1 MKTYKSNSLEISL
14 KRKKSDYKKV
24 KISRSEDANEYA
36 RQFYH
41 DDLTIY
47 ESFFIILLN
56 QSNNTIGY
64 AKISQGGVAGTVV
77 DPKLV
82 AKYAIES
89 LAKSVILVHNHP
101 SGNLKASE
109 ADKKVTNKINKV
121 LNLFDCQVLDHIIL
135 TEREYLSFADSSLL

>member
-24 KISRSEDANEYA
+24 KISRSEDANKYA

-109 ADKKVTNKINKV
+109 DDKKVTDKINKV

>member
-24 KISRSEDANEYA
+24 KISRSEDANKYS

-101 SGNLKASE
+101 SGGLKASE

-135 TEREYLSFADSSLL
+135 TETEYLSFADSSLL

>member
-24 KISRSEDANEYA
+24 KISRSQDANKYS

-82 AKYAIES
+82 AKYAIDS

-135 TEREYLSFADSSLL
+135 TETEYLSFADSSLL

>member
-24 KISRSEDANEYA
+24 KISKSEDANEYA

>member
-24 KISRSEDANEYA
+24 KISRSEDANKYA

-89 LAKSVILVHNHP
+89 LSKSVILVHNHP
-101 SGNLKASE
+101 SGGLKASE
-109 ADKKVTNKINKV
+109 ADKKVTDKINKV

-135 TEREYLSFADSSLL
+135 TETEYLSFADSSLL

>member
-1 MKTYKSNSLEISL
+1 MRTYKSNSLEISL

-24 KISRSEDANEYA
+24 KISRSEDANKYA

-89 LAKSVILVHNHP
+89 LAESVILVHNHP
-101 SGNLKASE
+101 SGDLKASE

-135 TEREYLSFADSSLL
+135 TEKEYLSFDDSSLL